1 MAFMR
6 GATLED
12 CYELAPKLRKE
23 DIEEIKANANYKP
36 EDALIQGFQFSE
48 VPLVIANEKDEV
60 VSMFGCCPITN
71 TPSALVWLL
80 ASDGLQKISKPFLR
94 NNRMVIDI
102 FQKRYPILYNF
113 VDVRNTLHIR
123 WLKWCGFT
131 FINKHE
137 QFGFERKPF
146 YEFIR
151 I

>member
-1 MAFMR
+1 MPYMR
-6 GATLED
+6 GATLDD

-23 DIEEIKANANYKP
+23 DIKEIKANANLQPK
-36 EDALIQGFQFSE
+36 DALIQGFQFSE
-48 VPLVIANEKDEV
+48 IPLVIANEKDEV
-60 VSMFGCCPITN
+60 VSMFGCCPIAN
-71 TPSALVWLL
+71 NPSALIWLL
-80 ASDGLQKISKPFLR
+80 ASDGLKDISIPFLKQCR
-94 NNRMVIDI
+94 GVTDI

-113 VDVRNTLHIR
+113 VDERNTLHIK

-137 QFGFERKPF
+137 RFGYEQIPF